1 MELDELKNTWDNAT
15 NPAEQQQ
22 HLTPKMIEHMT
33 QKKYHS
39 KIKKIAYP
47 EIIGVMICLI
57 SALFIG
63 INFNKLDTAFLQVA
77 GIMSILLLVTLS
89 IFSLLSLRQ
98 LNIPEDVNR
107 PYAATLKIFA
117 TQKLQFFK
125 LQKMN
130 AILSYLLL
138 VSILILM
145 SKFYNGRA
153 ISEIKYFWIYSFSFG
168 YLFLLFYS
176 KWVAK
181 YYKKTLQQ
189 TEELL
194 QDLQQ
199 CSMKN

>member
-1 MELDELKNTWDNAT
+1 MELDELKNTWDNA
-15 NPAEQQQ
+15 NNLVEQQQ
-22 HLTPKMIEHMT
+22 NLIPKMIDQIT

-47 EIIGVMICLI
+47 EIIGVIICLI
-57 SALFIG
+57 SAFFIG
-63 INFNKLDTAFLQVA
+63 VNFYKLDTTLLQGA

-89 IFSLLSLRQ
+89 ILSLLSLRQ

-130 AILSYLLL
+130 VILSYLLL
-138 VSILILM
+138 VSILILL
-145 SKFYNGRA
+145 SKFFNGRA

-168 YLFLLFYS
+168 YLFLLFYAT
-176 KWVAK
+176 WVAK

-194 QDLQQ
+194 QEIQQ
-199 CSMKN
+199 CSMTN